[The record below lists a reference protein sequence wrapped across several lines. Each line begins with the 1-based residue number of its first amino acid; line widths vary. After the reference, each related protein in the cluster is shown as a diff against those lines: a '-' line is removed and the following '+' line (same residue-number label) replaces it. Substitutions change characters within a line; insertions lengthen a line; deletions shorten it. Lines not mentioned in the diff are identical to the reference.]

1 MGAKTNLSAIGTTMT
16 IFLWCITLANLV
28 LSALNLWM
36 FYKLRPY
43 SKRQLEKYSRQ
54 WTSNLNYEQAR
65 KVVDEA
71 NKTQSSQ

>member
-1 MGAKTNLSAIGTTMT
+1 MT
-16 IFLWCITLANLV
+16 IFLWCITLANLA

-36 FYKLRPY
+36 FHKLRPY
-43 SKRQLEKYSRQ
+43 SKKQLENYSRQ
-54 WTSNLNYEQAR
+54 WRSNLNFEQIR